1 VSMAEA
7 ANTLGN
13 VVRDFRIIEALFRPG
28 SVCHSRKLRPYSKEL
43 RGL

>member
-1 VSMAEA
+1 MAEA

-28 SVCHSRKLRPYSKEL
+28 SVCHFAQASALFERVARL
-43 RGL
+43 